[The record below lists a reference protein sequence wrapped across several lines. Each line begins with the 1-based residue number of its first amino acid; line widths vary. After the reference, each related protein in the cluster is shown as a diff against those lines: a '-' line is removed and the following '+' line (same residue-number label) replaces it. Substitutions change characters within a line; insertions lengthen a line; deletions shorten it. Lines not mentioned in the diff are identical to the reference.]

1 MSARADRG
9 HIIIRGGWV
18 LVTAAFALGF
28 IYLQCHNR
36 VVETSCRLKARENA
50 RSELREE
57 LGLKQVRLEKLKSP
71 AAIKSRIAER
81 GLNMAPPRED
91 QIVRV
96 SRDGAG
102 SPPPGTVIVSAA
114 P

>member
-1 MSARADRG
+1 MIGAGDRG
-9 HIIIRGGWV
+9 HIILRGGWS
-18 LVTAAFALGF
+18 LVAAAFALGF
-28 IYLQCHNR
+28 LYLHFHNQ
-36 VVETSCRLKARENA
+36 VVETSCRLKAMEAN

-57 LGLKQVRLEKLKSP
+57 SGLKQVRLEKLKSP
-71 AAIKSRIAER
+71 ATIKSRIAER
-81 GLNMAPPRED
+81 SLAMALPRED

-96 SRDGAG
+96 RRDGAG